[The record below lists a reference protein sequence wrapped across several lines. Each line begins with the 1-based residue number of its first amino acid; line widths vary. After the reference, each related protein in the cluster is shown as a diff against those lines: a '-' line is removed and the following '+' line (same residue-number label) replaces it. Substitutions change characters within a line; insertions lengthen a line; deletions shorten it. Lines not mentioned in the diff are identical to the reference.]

1 MINPECML
9 RRTKGM
15 TQSPC
20 YVVRRLVCWHPLHTC
35 FVALERNLRQAISC
49 CLLKALRW
57 RYAMSHNVTQ
67 VYFDFLRIKN
77 INNMNKIKQWVIAI
91 RNEEADRMSY
101 GTVRTLKLIEDE
113 SERLMQQVK
122 NLNIPAVINRRE
134 LLIDFLKYINSNDAD
149 ILKDVI
155 DDDSVDE
162 YLKSI
167 NSL

>member
-1 MINPECML
+1 
-9 RRTKGM
+9 
-15 TQSPC
+15 
-20 YVVRRLVCWHPLHTC
+20 
-35 FVALERNLRQAISC
+35 
-49 CLLKALRW
+49 
-57 RYAMSHNVTQ
+57 
-67 VYFDFLRIKN
+67 
-77 INNMNKIKQWVIAI
+77 MNKIKQWVIAI